1 MGHSIKIARADIH
14 DLEQLC
20 DLENTAF
27 TYDVISKRQMR
38 YLLTS
43 FSALVYKAME
53 EESLVGSMILL
64 TRRKSRTLR
73 LYSLAVDDSHRSQGI
88 GKMLLNYAE
97 KEALLWGGESIRLE
111 QRVDNVPLL
120 LFYLSAGY
128 NLYDR
133 REDYYTDG
141 KGALLLEKFVGGNC

>member
-1 MGHSIKIARADIH
+1 MAHSIKIARADIH

-43 FSALVYKAME
+43 FSALVYKAMA

-64 TRRKSRTLR
+64 TRKKAGRCVSIHWPLMTVIAARG
-73 LYSLAVDDSHRSQGI
+73 S
-88 GKMLLNYAE
+88 E
-97 KEALLWGGESIRLE
+97 K
-111 QRVDNVPLL
+111 
-120 LFYLSAGY
+120 
-128 NLYDR
+128 
-133 REDYYTDG
+133 
-141 KGALLLEKFVGGNC
+141 CC